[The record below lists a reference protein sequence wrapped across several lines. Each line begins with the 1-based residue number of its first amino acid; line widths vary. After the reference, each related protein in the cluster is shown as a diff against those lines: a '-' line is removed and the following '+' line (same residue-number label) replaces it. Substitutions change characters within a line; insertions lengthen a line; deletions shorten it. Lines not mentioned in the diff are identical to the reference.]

1 MFDLA
6 FLEVLSIGW
15 MTIILFC
22 NCAPFINFR
31 SSFRMKICLKRTI
44 LFFSNLIVF
53 HSWRDWRPP
62 LKKKSS
68 SAKFVKCISL
78 IGFRASRHSNSAS
91 WLRPAVIMGPFFIPS
106 FLSYTVTNGYFDVF
120 FNFCT
125 FTHFTKL
132 NHQQNPREIPLFWGP
147 YQISRCC
154 LFYSAPSMSWNG
166 VRLTDLP
173 RGPYPILSHP
183 VPSTIWSCR
192 NTPKYCSHYAS
203 RWRKKRDFAAEHFL
217 CQVNTRGDDSKLS

>member
-15 MTIILFC
+15 MTIIFFC

-31 SSFRMKICLKRTI
+31 SSLRMKMWFKRTI

-53 HSWRDWRPP
+53 HSLRPP

-106 FLSYTVTNGYFDVF
+106 FLSYTASIGYFDIF
-120 FNFCT
+120 YNLCT
-125 FTHFTKL
+125 FYPPNKTEPSTKSKRDPIVL
-132 NHQQNPREIPLFWGP
+132 GSLSNFQVFSILQCSLHVLKWCQTNRSSMWALSYPIPSRPLFGHVAIP
-147 YQISRCC
+147 RNIAVITPPAGERKETLQPSISCAR
-154 LFYSAPSMSWNG
+154 
-166 VRLTDLP
+166 
-173 RGPYPILSHP
+173 
-183 VPSTIWSCR
+183 
-192 NTPKYCSHYAS
+192 
-203 RWRKKRDFAAEHFL
+203 
-217 CQVNTRGDDSKLS
+217 